1 MPGELE
7 LLQKI
12 AENTGSNSSMH
23 IAFVA
28 GGSAVAG
35 ALVSAVLSY
44 FGIVHTIRA
53 QTLIER
59 QKLQASV
66 VTTERLR
73 WLQDLRSKV
82 AAFYARIEM
91 QLSHLE
97 RPVNVVQS
105 DKYQETLD
113 ALSMEVMSQC
123 YAIFPML
130 DTEKEEQSRLRSA
143 LDSSLIFARAR
154 FAEKTYD
161 EMRIE
166 MVPFAALKVEAF
178 SALEEIGRKAWKKVQ
193 ALE

>member
-1 MPGELE
+1 MPSELE

-12 AENTGSNSSMH
+12 AENTGSNSSIH
-23 IAFVA
+23 IALVA

-35 ALVSAVLSY
+35 ALASALLSY
-44 FGIVHTIRA
+44 FGIVRTIRA
-53 QTLIER
+53 QSLIER

-82 AAFYARIEM
+82 AAFYAQIEM

-97 RPVNVVQS
+97 RSVHPVQS
-105 DKYQETLD
+105 AKYQETLD
-113 ALSMEVMSQC
+113 SLSMEAMSQC

-130 DTEKEEQSRLRSA
+130 DTTKEDQGKLRSA
-143 LDSSLIFARAR
+143 LDSSLSFAKAR
-154 FAEKTYD
+154 FAEKTHD
-161 EMRIE
+161 EMQIE
-166 MVPFAALKVEAF
+166 MTPFVAMKLEAF
-178 SALEEIGRKAWKKVQ
+178 TALEEIGRKAWKKVQ

>member
-1 MPGELE
+1 MPTELE

-12 AENTGSNSSMH
+12 AENTSSNSSMH
-23 IAFVA
+23 IALVA

-35 ALVSAVLSY
+35 ALASALLSY
-44 FGIVHTIRA
+44 FGIVRTIRA

-59 QKLQASV
+59 QKLQATV

-73 WLQDLRSKV
+73 WLQDLRAKV
-82 AAFYARIEM
+82 AAFYAQIEM

-97 RPVNVVQS
+97 RPVS
-105 DKYQETLD
+105 ATAKYQETLD

-130 DTEKEEQSRLRSA
+130 DTAKEDQSKLRSA
-143 LDSSLIFARAR
+143 LDASLTFARAR
-154 FAEKTYD
+154 FAEKTNE
-161 EMRIE
+161 EMRIDLA
-166 MVPFAALKVEAF
+166 PFANFKDDAF

>member
-1 MPGELE
+1 MSSELE

-12 AENTGSNSSMH
+12 AENTGSTSSIH
-23 IAFVA
+23 IALLA

-35 ALVSAVLSY
+35 ALASAFLSY
-44 FGIVHTIRA
+44 LGIVRTIRA

-59 QKLQASV
+59 QKLQATV

-97 RPVNVVQS
+97 RPVNAIQAAR
-105 DKYQETLD
+105 YQEALD

-130 DTEKEEQSRLRSA
+130 DTEKEDQNKLRSA
-143 LDSSLIFARAR
+143 LDSSLSFANAR
-154 FAEKTYD
+154 FSEKTHD
-161 EMRIE
+161 EMQID
-166 MVPFAALKVEAF
+166 MVPFATLKVDAF